1 VALDVQL
8 PDLEQ
13 ELLALLA
20 QVPRGRV
27 TTYGDLADALG
38 LRQAARWVGEFL
50 REHSHGDD
58 CPCHRV
64 VRKGGELG
72 LFALGHETAEKA
84 ALLVADGVPVRDGRV
99 ERFEEFVFRDFRG
112 ERPLARL
119 IEVQHEWARRVR
131 LVPRRDVPRLA
142 AGLDVSYSRDG
153 WGTGACV
160 VVESGTGRV
169 VWTVTHRERPGLPYI
184 PSLLTFRE
192 LPLLMT
198 LFDRSR
204 REFPELDLYFVDGN
218 GILHPRGAG
227 VAACFGVL
235 ADVPTIGV
243 AKSLLCGR
251 LEAPGVSDVEPS
263 PALGRRKTHAS
274 GGAIEAIS
282 SRGGTPPVDTGGSG
296 RSRGSGATGE
306 RMKSSRSRG
315 KHSQET
321 TEKHPPADAGG
332 SPGTRPTDV
341 LAVVT
346 LEERT
351 VAAAMVLPPATRMVH
366 VSPGQKMDVASAARL
381 TRAFAFGHRL
391 PEPLYWADR
400 RSRTQARLGAGCDSK
415 NASGG

>member
-1 VALDVQL
+1 VALDFRL
-8 PDLEQ
+8 PDVGQ

-20 QVPRGRV
+20 QVPPGRV

-72 LFALGHETAEKA
+72 LFVVGHETAAKA
-84 ALLVADGVPVRDGRV
+84 ARLAADGVPVRDGRV

-119 IEVQHEWARRVR
+119 IEIQHELARRVR

-169 VWTVTHRERPGLPYI
+169 VWTVTERARPGLPYI

-198 LFDRSR
+198 LFERSR

-251 LEAPGVSDVEPS
+251 LEAPPP
-263 PALGRRKTHAS
+263 PAQGRREGHAVTK
-274 GGAIEAIS
+274 IEVDLTCLRA
-282 SRGGTPPVDTGGSG
+282 RPEPPVSTGV
-296 RSRGSGATGE
+296 A
-306 RMKSSRSRG
+306 SSLAES
-315 KHSQET
+315 SSFQ
-321 TEKHPPADAGG
+321 A
-332 SPGTRPTDV
+332 DV

-351 VAAAMVLPPATRMVH
+351 VAAALALPPATRMVY
-366 VSPGQKMDVASAARL
+366 VSPGQKLDVASAARL

-400 RSRTQARLGAGCDSK
+400 RSRAQARLGSGPGAGAGADSSHD
-415 NASGG
+415 AETATSGGGAGATGEKSAENFRQGPIC